1 MSLAHERADDKV
13 FYGWWIVGA
22 SFVALLVTV
31 GVGLYA
37 PPVFLVP
44 LQDQFG
50 WSRAAIAG
58 GSAMSAVMVGII
70 SPLAGVWIDRYGS
83 RKVMTAGALVM
94 AAAFALL
101 GLVTSLWQL
110 YALNLTAALGMACVA
125 WIPNQTLISNWFNRK
140 RGLAMGI
147 AVAGIG
153 FGGLAMAPL
162 AGLLIDRFGWRLAFA
177 GLASLIFFI
186 VIPATLALIRS
197 RPADLGLLPD
207 GDLPLSRSAGSTI
220 NGEGQAQAV
229 PGLTLSDSV
238 RSSAFWVLSLSQC
251 LWIFGSMSVIGHLV
265 AYLRDVGFE
274 SGVAASSLGIA
285 LGISVVGRLLFGYFA
300 DRFTKKSIMVVP
312 LLLHGASVLCLLG
325 IQSPGALP
333 AFVTLFGLGL
343 GGGAVLIPLL
353 VGECFGLL
361 SFGKILGMV
370 MISATLGA
378 AVGPVLTGWIYDVTG
393 AYQFAFLLHIAAFA
407 TAAVVISLLRRP
419 QGMVA
424 PAVTSEPLATAGDR
438 GGEAT

>member
-1 MSLAHERADDKV
+1 MSRSHARADDKL

-22 SFVALLVTV
+22 SFVVLLVTV

-44 LQDQFG
+44 LQEQFG

-58 GSAMSAVMVGII
+58 GSAMG
-70 SPLAGVWIDRYGS
+70 YGS
-83 RKVMTAGALVM
+83 RKVMTAGALAM

-101 GLVTSLWQL
+101 GLVSSLWQL
-110 YALNLTAALGMACVA
+110 YVLNLTAAVGMACVA
-125 WIPNQTLISNWFNRK
+125 WIPNQTLISNWFTRK

-147 AVAGIG
+147 ALAGIG

-162 AGLLIDRFGWRLAFA
+162 AGFLIDRFGWRLAFA
-177 GLASLIFFI
+177 GLASLVFFI

-197 RPADLGLLPD
+197 RPSDLGLLPD
-207 GDLPLSRSAGSTI
+207 GDIPARSGSTVD
-220 NGEGQAQAV
+220 GEAQGEAA
-229 PGLTLSDSV
+229 PGLALSESV
-238 RSSAFWVLSLSQC
+238 RSSAFWVLSLGQF
-251 LWIFGSMSVIGHLV
+251 LWTFGSMSVIGHLV
-265 AYLRDVGFE
+265 AFLRDVGFE
-274 SGVAASSLGIA
+274 SRIAASSLGIA
-285 LGISVVGRLLFGYFA
+285 IGISVFGRLLFGYFS
-300 DRFTKKSIMVVP
+300 DRFTKKSIMAVALV
-312 LLLHGASVLCLLG
+312 LHGASVLCLLG
-325 IQSPGALP
+325 IQSPGALA
-333 AFVTLFGLGL
+333 AFVTLFGLGI

-393 AYQFAFLLHIAAFA
+393 AYRIAFLLHIAAFA
-407 TAAVVISLLRRP
+407 AAAVAISLLRRP
-419 QGMVA
+419 QGTESAAVA
-424 PAVTSEPLATAGDR
+424 SEPLAARRDR
-438 GGEAT
+438 GGEAA